1 MKMGKVLFI
10 IALFSW
16 TFPAEAG
23 KVESVQEIVKKEC
36 SQSVT
41 YDQALALIRALY
53 LSCIPGTQVVVSNKC
68 KVRCLK
74 PNSGAVIGR

>member
-1 MKMGKVLFI
+1 MKMCKVLFV
-10 IALFSW
+10 IALFAW
-16 TFPAEAG
+16 NFPAEAG
-23 KVESVQEIVKKEC
+23 KVESVQEILKKEC

-41 YDQALALIRALY
+41 YDEALALIRALY
-53 LSCIPGTQVVVSNKC
+53 LSCIPGTHVIVREKC

>member
-1 MKMGKVLFI
+1 MKMCKILFI
-10 IALFSW
+10 IALCTW
-16 TFPAEAG
+16 NFPAVAG
-23 KVESVQEIVKKEC
+23 KVESVQEVLKKEC
-36 SQSVT
+36 SQGVT

-53 LSCIPGTQVVVSNKC
+53 LTCIPGTQVVVSNKC